1 MTKKVLITGSSGFLG
16 ESVSREISE
25 AGYQVKPF
33 DICRGNDIM
42 NFNQVL
48 NAMKDCDICIHLAAV
63 SDLYEADAEP
73 KQCYEVNVNGTHN
86 IALACL
92 KTNTRLIYASTC
104 CAYGN
109 NDVEV
114 SDESSPVAPTELYAQ
129 TKLQGEKVIA
139 EVGCEY
145 NILRLATFYGPKM
158 RSSLATS
165 VFLKRMLMEKPIEIH
180 GDGSQTRCY
189 THVDDI
195 ASGIRI
201 VLESTNAPKIINV
214 SDEIP
219 YSVNQLIDVMSKI
232 TGIKPVTKHV
242 TDRAGQIKSSVIS
255 CNTLKKLG
263 WQPKWDLISGLT
275 DCMNEIKYKKNK
287 IID

>member
-1 MTKKVLITGSSGFLG
+1 MTKKILITGSSGFLG
-16 ESVSREISE
+16 ESVCREMSE
-25 AGYQVKPF
+25 AGYHVKPF
-33 DICRGNDIM
+33 DICHGNNIM

-48 NAMKDCDICIHLAAV
+48 DAMKDCDICIHLAAV
-63 SDLYEADAEP
+63 SDLYKADAEP
-73 KQCYEVNVNGTHN
+73 KQCYEVNVKGTHN

-92 KTNTRLIYASTC
+92 KTNTRLLYASTC

-109 NDVEV
+109 NNVEV
-114 SDESSPVAPTELYAQ
+114 SDESSPVAPTELYAE

-145 NILRLATFYGPKM
+145 NVLRLATFYGPKM

-165 VFLKRMLMEKPIEIH
+165 VFLRKILMEQPIEIH
-180 GDGSQTRCY
+180 GDGNQTRCY

-195 ASGIRI
+195 ASGIRV
-201 VLESTNAPKIINV
+201 VLESNDTPTIINI

-219 YSVNQLIDVMSKI
+219 YTVNQLIDAISKVTGVM
-232 TGIKPVTKHV
+232 PATKYV
-242 TDRAGQIKSSVIS
+242 EDRAGQIKSSVIS
-255 CNTLKKLG
+255 CKRLKKLG

-275 DCMNEIKYKKNK
+275 DCMNEIK
-287 IID
+287 